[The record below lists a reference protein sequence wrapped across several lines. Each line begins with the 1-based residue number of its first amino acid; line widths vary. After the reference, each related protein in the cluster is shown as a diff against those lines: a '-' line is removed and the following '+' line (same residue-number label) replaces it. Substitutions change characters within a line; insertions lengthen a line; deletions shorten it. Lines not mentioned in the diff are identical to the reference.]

1 MWHADCYTSFI
12 MNERKHTTPQKLPP
26 PRRHDRPGHLDPG
39 HVARLLAFSRARQEQ
54 PDDSAFLESS
64 AAEDDFAS
72 ELGQTTVAGM
82 NGGDAVLAGELDG
95 PFDEEVGG
103 PFLVTPTND
112 ELAEDIDLSDLEAPR
127 APELPRAKQI
137 AGWLSRQLVAGAAT
151 FGRVRRRRAG

>member
-1 MWHADCYTSFI
+1 
-12 MNERKHTTPQKLPP
+12 
-26 PRRHDRPGHLDPG
+26 
-39 HVARLLAFSRARQEQ
+39 VARLLAFSRARQEQ

-151 FGRVRRRRAG
+151 FARVRRRRAG